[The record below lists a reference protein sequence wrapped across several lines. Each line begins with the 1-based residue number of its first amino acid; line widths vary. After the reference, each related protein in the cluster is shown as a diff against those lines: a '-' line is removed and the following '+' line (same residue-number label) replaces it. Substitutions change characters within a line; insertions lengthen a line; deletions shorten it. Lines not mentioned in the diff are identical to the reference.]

1 MRLGCSGR
9 RRRLLRAALL
19 RLVVLVLVAPPRRCA
34 GESATCLAVYREGG
48 APAVFQSAHCP
59 RWTLL
64 APSAGS
70 GGEGDGDRRSSSS
83 SPPPPPHPRGCH
95 VAVDRGRR
103 RSQEDRAVCALGIR
117 IPFIEHMRIKEVDVG
132 VVAVFDGHNGAEASE
147 MASKLL
153 LEYFLLH
160 VYFLLDG
167 IYSIMFRKST
177 GKLTYKEVTILNNV
191 INLYKED
198 QSSHSKGSCWAL
210 PAILDRSFHMEVL
223 KESLL
228 RAVHDVDLTFSKEGK
243 RRRKR
248 NSNNRDDFALANYD
262 GPFYNVKELT
272 KDHHPDR
279 EDERSRVEAAGGYVL
294 EWAGVH
300 RVNGEL
306 ALSRAIGDV
315 PYKRYGVIPTPEL
328 TEWQSLSA
336 NDTFLIASSD
346 GVFEK
351 MTMQDVCDLMLRV
364 KLGVNQ
370 ELGSFAVTQ
379 RNLADYVVDLA
390 LEKGTTDNVAAVI
403 VPLGSHYS
411 SKVTLEDWYMLEEN
425 SKTSISP
432 LQTIPYQQKSDDGV
446 SSALIGVDYYKRSSA
461 KFHRFLVEA
470 KMKRLGCFYLSE
482 SLDEDMDYIFRVPE
496 AYQHEGVNDFDHSL
510 VETVLFSDGNLDKYK
525 DRDFC
530 WYLGHQDGEMGRCH
544 SPEAFANFFG
554 LLDSVSHNG
563 SKPHSS
569 HSFGYKISDFRYKLK
584 KRFDRGSY
592 GEVWLAFHW
601 NCSEDVDVHKD
612 HSHFNTI
619 LKPDS
624 YNCTSSNTTLPD
636 ENHDSDTIDGD
647 LFILKRIMV
656 ERGRAAYLS
665 GLREKY
671 FGELFSNASRTLEA
685 LSRAE
690 SSTAFSVDSQL
701 NPHIFA
707 ENNMSFTE
715 EPLKHI
721 ARFIES
727 FESELKELWLVY
739 RNEGRSLSK
748 LIYTAE
754 ETKLVTGNNNE
765 RVRHIQVLQ
774 PSKWWYW
781 LRTTKAGQKQ
791 MQNLLWQLLMG
802 LKACHDRNITHRDIK
817 PENMIICFEDL
828 ETGKCLREIPSE
840 AKHNKLNMRL
850 IDFGSA
856 FDDFTLKH
864 LYDSGP
870 TRSEQTFEYTPPEAL
885 LNSSWFQGSKSA
897 RLKYDMWSVGV
908 VMLEL
913 IVGSPHVF
921 QISDRTRALM
931 DHRLEGWSEQ
941 TKELAYKL
949 RSYMELCILVPG
961 ISSQH
966 QGSGDSEHGQFRP
979 ASWKCSEESF
989 AHQVKIRDPL
999 KMGWIKY
1006 SSPCIHNMKPELHR
1020 VVEAVLEAKV
1030 RKTLIPGVLGN
1041 VCVPVLTA
1049 AAPAI
1054 LVHPTSTV
1062 VMLAPGAIPAIPKK
1076 KKSVEEME
1084 SVGGVGPTV
1093 GADVEAREWNV
1104 GELVGL
1110 TPGILSVSAIDVIR
1124 LVHGINDIDAK

>member
-228 RAVHDVDLTFSKEGK
+228 RAVHDVDLTFSKEGEALRNNFESGSTAAVILIVDGQIIAANVGDSKAFLCSESHDSYHQKRK

-461 KFHRFLVEA
+461 KFHRFLIWTIYLEYQ
-470 KMKRLGCFYLSE
+470 KPISMKE
-482 SLDEDMDYIFRVPE
+482 
-496 AYQHEGVNDFDHSL
+496 
-510 VETVLFSDGNLDKYK
+510 
-525 DRDFC
+525 
-530 WYLGHQDGEMGRCH
+530 
-544 SPEAFANFFG
+544 
-554 LLDSVSHNG
+554 
-563 SKPHSS
+563 
-569 HSFGYKISDFRYKLK
+569 YKLK

-636 ENHDSDTIDGD
+636 ENHVSDTIDGD

-739 RNEGRSLSK
+739 RHEGRSLSK

-999 KMGWIKY
+999 KMGFPNIWALRLARQLLIW
-1006 SSPCIHNMKPELHR
+1006 HPEDR
-1020 VVEAVLEAKV
+1020 
-1030 RKTLIPGVLGN
+1030 
-1041 VCVPVLTA
+1041 
-1049 AAPAI
+1049 
-1054 LVHPTSTV
+1054 
-1062 VMLAPGAIPAIPKK
+1062 
-1076 KKSVEEME
+1076 
-1084 SVGGVGPTV
+1084 
-1093 GADVEAREWNV
+1093 
-1104 GELVGL
+1104 
-1110 TPGILSVSAIDVIR
+1110 LSVDEVLA
-1124 LVHGINDIDAK
+1124 HPYFQEPP

>member
-228 RAVHDVDLTFSKEGK
+228 RAVHDVDLTFSKEGEALRNNFESGSTAAVILIVDGQIIAANVGDSKAFLCSESHDSYHQKRK

-351 MTMQDVCDLMLRV
+351 MTMQDV
-364 KLGVNQ
+364 
-370 ELGSFAVTQ
+370 
-379 RNLADYVVDLA
+379 
-390 LEKGTTDNVAAVI
+390 
-403 VPLGSHYS
+403 
-411 SKVTLEDWYMLEEN
+411 
-425 SKTSISP
+425 
-432 LQTIPYQQKSDDGV
+432 
-446 SSALIGVDYYKRSSA
+446 
-461 KFHRFLVEA
+461 EA

-525 DRDFC
+525 DRHFC

-554 LLDSVSHNG
+554 LLDFVSHNG

-636 ENHDSDTIDGD
+636 ENHVSDTIDGD

-739 RNEGRSLSK
+739 RHEGRSLSK

-999 KMGWIKY
+999 KMGFPNIWALRLARQLLIW
-1006 SSPCIHNMKPELHR
+1006 HPEDR
-1020 VVEAVLEAKV
+1020 
-1030 RKTLIPGVLGN
+1030 
-1041 VCVPVLTA
+1041 
-1049 AAPAI
+1049 
-1054 LVHPTSTV
+1054 
-1062 VMLAPGAIPAIPKK
+1062 
-1076 KKSVEEME
+1076 
-1084 SVGGVGPTV
+1084 
-1093 GADVEAREWNV
+1093 
-1104 GELVGL
+1104 
-1110 TPGILSVSAIDVIR
+1110 LSVDEVLA
-1124 LVHGINDIDAK
+1124 HPYFQEPP

>member
-1 MRLGCSGR
+1 MRLGCRSGS
-9 RRRLLRAALL
+9 RRRLLRAEIVVAVSALL
-19 RLVVLVLVAPPRRCA
+19 LLLAQPPWCA

-64 APSAGS
+64 PS
-70 GGEGDGDRRSSSS
+70 GGGGGGGGEEGDGGRRSSSS
-83 SPPPPPHPRGCH
+83 SPPQPKGCH

-117 IPFIEHMRIKEVDVG
+117 IPFIGENMRVKEVDVG

-177 GKLTYKEVTILNNV
+177 GKLTYKEASILNNV
-191 INLYKED
+191 LNLYKED
-198 QSSHSKGSCWAL
+198 QSNHGKGSCWTS

-248 NSNNRDDFALANYD
+248 NFNNLDDFALANYD

-279 EDERSRVEAAGGYVL
+279 EDERSRVEASGGYVL

-315 PYKRYGVIPTPEL
+315 PYKRYGVISTPEL
-328 TEWQSLSA
+328 TEWESLSA

-351 MTMQDVCDLMLRV
+351 MTMQDVCDLMLHV

-370 ELGSFAVTQ
+370 ELGSFAITQ
-379 RNLADYVVDLA
+379 QNLADYVVDLA
-390 LEKGTTDNVAAVI
+390 LEKGTTDNVAAVV

-411 SKVTLEDWYMLEEN
+411 SEVSLEDWYGLEEN
-425 SKTSISP
+425 SKKSVSP
-432 LQTIPYQQKSDDGV
+432 LQTIPYQQKSDEGV
-446 SSALIGVDYYKRSSA
+446 SSALIGMEYYKHSSA

-482 SLDEDMDYIFRVPE
+482 SLDEDMDYIFRIPE
-496 AYQHEGVNDFDHSL
+496 AYQREGVNDFDHMPA
-510 VETVLFSDGNLDKYK
+510 ETVLFSDGNLDKYK
-525 DRDFC
+525 DRNFC
-530 WYLGHQDGEMGRCH
+530 WYLGHQDGEIGRCH

-563 SKPHSS
+563 SKSHNS
-569 HSFGYKISDFRYKLK
+569 HSFGYKITDFRYKLK

-612 HSHFNTI
+612 HSHFSTI
-619 LKPDS
+619 LKSDS
-624 YNCTSSNTTLPD
+624 YNCTSSNSTSPD
-636 ENHDSDTIDGD
+636 ENHVSDTIDGD

-690 SSTAFSVDSQL
+690 TFTTVDTQFD
-701 NPHIFA
+701 PQIFA
-707 ENNMSFTE
+707 ESNTSFTE

-739 RNEGRSLSK
+739 KNEGRSLSK

-774 PSKWWYW
+774 PSKWWHW

-817 PENMIICFEDL
+817 PENMIVCFEDL
-828 ETGKCLREIPSE
+828 ETGKCLRDIPSA
-840 AKHNKLNMRL
+840 AKYNKLNMRL

-856 FDDFTLKH
+856 IDDFTLKH

-870 TRSEQTFEYTPPEAL
+870 TRIFGLAL
-885 LNSSWFQGSKSA
+885 FSFVLIITLFDFNHILELKS
-897 RLKYDMWSVGV
+897 RYDMWSAGV

-921 QISDRTRALM
+921 EISDRTRALM
-931 DHRLEGWSEQ
+931 DYRLEGWSEQ

-966 QGSGDSEHGQFRP
+966 QGSGNCDQGQFRL

-999 KMGWIKY
+999 KMGFPNIWALRLARQLLVW
-1006 SSPCIHNMKPELHR
+1006 HPEDR
-1020 VVEAVLEAKV
+1020 
-1030 RKTLIPGVLGN
+1030 
-1041 VCVPVLTA
+1041 
-1049 AAPAI
+1049 
-1054 LVHPTSTV
+1054 
-1062 VMLAPGAIPAIPKK
+1062 
-1076 KKSVEEME
+1076 
-1084 SVGGVGPTV
+1084 
-1093 GADVEAREWNV
+1093 
-1104 GELVGL
+1104 
-1110 TPGILSVSAIDVIR
+1110 LSVDEA
-1124 LVHGINDIDAK
+1124 LAHPYFQEPP